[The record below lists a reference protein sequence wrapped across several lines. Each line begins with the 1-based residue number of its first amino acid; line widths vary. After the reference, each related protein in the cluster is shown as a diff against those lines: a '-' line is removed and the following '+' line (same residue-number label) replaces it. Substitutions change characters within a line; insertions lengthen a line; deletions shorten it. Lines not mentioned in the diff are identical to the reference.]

1 MEVIGLLYQY
11 LKMLRSVGPQEWV
24 FKEQKAVSTLN
35 FQFPEEGSSDEYAIN
50 LASKLSTQSKVCG
63 CYSIVIHVLQ
73 LLLIRFTQ

>member
-35 FQFPEEGSSDEYAIN
+35 FQFPEEGASDEYAIS
-50 LASKLSTQSKVCG
+50 LASK
-63 CYSIVIHVLQ
+63 
-73 LLLIRFTQ
+73 